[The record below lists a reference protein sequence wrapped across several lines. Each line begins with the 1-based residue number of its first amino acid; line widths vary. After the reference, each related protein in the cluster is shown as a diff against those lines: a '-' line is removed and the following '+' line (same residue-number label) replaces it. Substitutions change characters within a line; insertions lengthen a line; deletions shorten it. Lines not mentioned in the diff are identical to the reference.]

1 MDRTLSMFRK
11 IWKFIHS
18 NDHIVFFFCA
28 AGIYLC
34 FLTWGVLQER
44 ITTID
49 YQVQP
54 HYYHS
59 HNESVNHDNYLL
71 HIATLIYNWYRHSLY
86 NLVSSILDIFGVTL
100 SHFDLISKDHIP
112 FTPPFHSKFE
122 SFIFLNFSQCIGS
135 IIISCLM
142 IFYKTGRF
150 PFLFHRHL
158 NDSHHEKVIHEK
170 YPPLDR
176 HLLFYYCRIALCF
189 CCASPF
195 GYSSLKY
202 IGYVAMNLGKSCKLL
217 PLIFMSVIIRRQRI
231 DTIKLISLILITVGV
246 SCFMLFD
253 NKKSSKIAENA
264 SNQGIPLLI
273 PDIHFIP
280 TWMKSWIDY
289 FLSGSLYGTLLLL
302 TNLMLDGA
310 MNTWQDE
317 MFSMYKLSSYHMMFH
332 MNWISVFMMSF
343 YFISNITDEWSN
355 SMQFI
360 LRYPN
365 FLADLVLFAFCGAA
379 GQAIVFFTIEKF
391 GAVSLVTVTVTRK
404 LFTILLSVVYFGH
417 QLNYRQ
423 WISVSTV
430 FAALGLESALSKHK
444 KRIIPKGQLPIPESP
459 SDPTLYK
466 VKPTGTSSS
475 DFEILEQKS
484 DIGINNSD
492 STASG
497 YSSTPSLRHN
507 SSRILSLKT
516 SNADSPLRQKA
527 V

>member
-1 MDRTLSMFRK
+1 MGHTLPVFGK
-11 IWKFIHS
+11 IWRFIHS
-18 NDHIVFFFCA
+18 NDHIIFFFCVV
-28 AGIYLC
+28 GIYLC
-34 FLTWGVLQER
+34 FLTWGILQER

-59 HNESVNHDNYLL
+59 HSESVNHGNYLL
-71 HIATLIYNWYRHSLY
+71 YITISFYNWYRHSLY
-86 NLVSSILDIFGVTL
+86 NLASSLLNIFGVTL
-100 SHFDLISKDHIP
+100 SHFDLTSKDHIP
-112 FTPPFHSKFE
+112 FTSLFHSKFE

-135 IIISCLM
+135 IIISCFM
-142 IFYKTGRF
+142 IFFKTGRL
-150 PFLFHRHL
+150 PFFFHNHS
-158 NDSHHEKVIHEK
+158 NDDHHEKIIHEK
-170 YPPLDR
+170 YPSLDR
-176 HLLFYYCRIALCF
+176 HLLFYYFRIALCF

-217 PLIFMSVIIRRQRI
+217 PLILMSVIIRRQRI

-253 NKKSSKIAENA
+253 DKKPSKIAENA
-264 SNQGIPLLI
+264 FDQGIPLLI
-273 PDIHFIP
+273 SDIHFIP

-289 FLSGSLYGTLLLL
+289 FVSESFYGTCLLL

-332 MNWISVFMMSF
+332 MNWISVFIMLL
-343 YFISNITDEWSN
+343 YFLSNITNEWSN

-365 FLADLVLFAFCGAA
+365 FLADLVLFALCGAA

-423 WISVSTV
+423 WLSVATV
-430 FAALGLESALSKHK
+430 FIALGLESALSKHK
-444 KRIIPKGQLPIPESP
+444 KRIIPKDQLSIPESP

-466 VKPTGTSSS
+466 IKPIGISSS
-475 DFEILEQKS
+475 DFEVLEQKS
-484 DIGINNSD
+484 DTEISSNDSNLSD
-492 STASG
+492 
-497 YSSTPSLRHN
+497 YSNTPSIRLT
-507 SSRILSLKT
+507 SSRNLSPTT
-516 SNADSPLRQKA
+516 SHVDSPLRQK
-527 V
+527 VI